1 MGPLPIL
8 LVTSCALALTVVGLA
23 VLIRLLFANHE
34 QPGRTAPGRYEA
46 AAANLSIP
54 SLMPPPM
61 HPTPSICTLVRVSIG
76 SEDACI

>member
-8 LVTSCALALTVVGLA
+8 LATSCALALTVVGLA

-54 SLMPPPM
+54 
-61 HPTPSICTLVRVSIG
+61 RR
-76 SEDACI
+76 